1 MQDLHPGEQYFTI
14 HLDSSLF
21 LLTVVA
27 RLWYSVIIFN
37 FYAPANV
44 VPNTIMQQSCQP
56 TENDSHSQL
65 ESAQKRTVRSRVR
78 LPTSSHDTGSGITW
92 DVLGTNPHCSPL
104 CTFCT
109 QRERQKGSA
118 LQPCWDCSC
127 LVTLRQCRTCLY
139 MRTHVHTGYSK
150 HVCGPPS

>member
-1 MQDLHPGEQYFTI
+1 MHNDEQI
-14 HLDSSLF
+14 LSL
-21 LLTVVA
+21 
-27 RLWYSVIIFN
+27 
-37 FYAPANV
+37 
-44 VPNTIMQQSCQP
+44 QESCID
-56 TENDSHSQL
+56 TDFDSHSQL

-127 LVTLRQCRTCLY
+127 LVTLRQCRKCLY
-139 MRTHVHTGYSK
+139 MRTHEYALRAECFIANNSNLATRALSTWF
-150 HVCGPPS
+150 SLSSLR